1 MEVTVNVHEAKTH
14 LSRILDEV
22 RAGRT
27 YVFAKNG
34 EPYARL
40 IPISPPSERELG
52 FLEGS
57 VPDSFF
63 EQLPDEE
70 LWG

>member
-22 RAGRT
+22 RDGRS
-27 YVFAKNG
+27 YVLAKNG

-40 IPISPPSERELG
+40 VPIGPPAERELG
-52 FLEGS
+52 FLDGT

-63 EQLPDEE
+63 EALPDEE